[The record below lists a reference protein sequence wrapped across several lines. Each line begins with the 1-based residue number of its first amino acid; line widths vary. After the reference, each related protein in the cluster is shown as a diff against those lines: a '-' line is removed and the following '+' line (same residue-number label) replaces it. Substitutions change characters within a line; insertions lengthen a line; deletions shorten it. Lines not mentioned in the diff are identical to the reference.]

1 MCFVNV
7 LECWCV
13 VCIEMGVPSYTIP
26 LMQYNKV
33 AIGETTSFYVAA
45 MDELLHNAS
54 VVFATE
60 GGLDLQVC

>member
-1 MCFVNV
+1 
-7 LECWCV
+7 
-13 VCIEMGVPSYTIP
+13 MGVPSYTIP